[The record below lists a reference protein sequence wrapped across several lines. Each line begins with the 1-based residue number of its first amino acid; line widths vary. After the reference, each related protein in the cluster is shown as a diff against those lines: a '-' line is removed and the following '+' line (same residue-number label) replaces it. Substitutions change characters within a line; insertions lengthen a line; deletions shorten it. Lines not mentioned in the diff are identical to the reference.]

1 MRSRYRAN
9 RIGNCG
15 TAADACRDGCRR
27 PALGSRGIG
36 CRKAGELNAKLCIYL
51 VRLHPNIAQRRASLW
66 LDFLARAKVHAHADG
81 GSLIPRR
88 SFLKIVTGS
97 RRIGRFEIL
106 TQVPSVPAA
115 EAALEPRMARL
126 HPEIEPLV
134 RLI

>member
-1 MRSRYRAN
+1 MHA
-9 RIGNCG
+9 GM
-15 TAADACRDGCRR
+15 AAGVLRWEG
-27 PALGSRGIG
+27 RGIG

-88 SFLKIVTGS
+88 SFLKICHCVHAALGDL
-97 RRIGRFEIL
+97 RFL

-115 EAALEPRMARL
+115 EAALEPRMAHL

-134 RLI
+134 RLIEECRATACWKKK